1 MGRFNPKGLF
11 TGAFIP
17 NALLKYPGISAGAKL
32 LYARLLQY
40 ADDYG
45 CAWPSQDTLANE
57 LGITKQQIINN
68 LNQLEKHKLIEREK
82 ATGKDVLSHRTCRY
96 YFLKHSLFSTSGSKA
111 EFTSG
116 SKAEFTSGSKAE
128 FTSGSKAEFTSLTK
142 EDKNK
147 EDKNKED
154 KNKENKRKTLDL
166 LTIKEK
172 KTVIQPESLKAQINQ
187 VFDFWKLLYS
197 PRAKIDNKRRGK
209 INARLRE
216 GWSVDDL
223 KAAIRG
229 VGKSPFHRGENKDG
243 TKYLNLETVLRDSG
257 QVEKFIK
264 LDQEPDYRKLGVSRK
279 GYEAGKEALELIRQE
294 QEQQA

>member
-1 MGRFNPKGLF
+1 MERFNPKGLF

-96 YFLKHSLFSTSGSKA
+96 YFLEHSLFS
-111 EFTSG
+111 
-116 SKAEFTSGSKAE
+116 TSGSKAE

-166 LTIKEK
+166 LTTKEK

-279 GYEAGKEALELIRQE
+279 GYEAGREALELIRQE